1 MKESQWYSHL
11 LIGGVS
17 RSIAVSIT
25 YPLDTLK
32 TVMQNNATQNLKYN
46 YHNLYNGYRYTL
58 VTQALYGM
66 TVFGTYENIKIYL
79 GNENNTFA
87 YFQSALIAD
96 IIGSVL
102 LCPCEVIKQN
112 VQIGRFTSVYS
123 VVQSTK
129 LKGLYKGYSGLLLRD
144 LPFRVIQLPLYD
156 TLKDRYGTSLY
167 NSCFIGA
174 TAGMVAAAITT
185 PTDVIKTQMMC
196 SQEKKNVMQTVK
208 YIYMKAG
215 MMGFVAG
222 LPARVMYLGLTSS
235 LFFVSYETLKHYL

>member
-1 MKESQWYSHL
+1 MKEAQWHSHL
-11 LIGGVS
+11 LIGGLS
-17 RSIAVSIT
+17 RGIAVSLT

-32 TVMQNNATQNLKYN
+32 TIRQNNATQKLKYN
-46 YHNLYNGYRYTL
+46 YHNLYNGYRYAL
-58 VTQALYGM
+58 FTQALYGM

-79 GNENNTFA
+79 GNKNNTSA

-96 IIGSVL
+96 LIGSVL

-112 VQIGRFTSVYS
+112 MQLGRFTSVYS
-123 VVQSTK
+123 AVQT
-129 LKGLYKGYSGLLLRD
+129 LRFAGLYKGYSSLLLRD

-156 TLKDRYGTSLY
+156 TLKDKYGTSLY

-196 SQEKKNVMQTVK
+196 SQEKKNIMQTVK
-208 YIYMKAG
+208 YIHMKAG
-215 MMGFVAG
+215 LLGFVAG
-222 LPARVMYLGLTSS
+222 LPARVLYLGGTSS
-235 LFFVSYETLKHYL
+235 IFFVSYETLKHYL